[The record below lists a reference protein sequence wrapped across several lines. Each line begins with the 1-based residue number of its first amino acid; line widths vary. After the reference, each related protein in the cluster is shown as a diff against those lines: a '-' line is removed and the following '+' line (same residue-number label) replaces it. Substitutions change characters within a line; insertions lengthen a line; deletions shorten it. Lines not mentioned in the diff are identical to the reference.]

1 MGKKDLSVLVPE
13 KQDAFTRIVR
23 WYSKSD
29 ITLLANEEA
38 ILNRWIYCDAL
49 MREGSKAYE
58 EMVADVEEKFGVS
71 KFTARKDIDSA
82 MQLFARVRNISKK
95 YLLHIHA
102 ENINHDLQKIRKR
115 LFTYTDKKTGKTEEQ
130 IPDDKNIGALAKL
143 NDSYTKAIV
152 ALPDEQNEDPL
163 PPPKFIFQL
172 APGQTI
178 EVGMSY
184 DDAAKLAD
192 EIVDLQENAEGVYTT
207 EDEPEQ

>member
-13 KQDAFTRIVR
+13 KHDAFTRIVR

-29 ITLLANEEA
+29 ITLLAQEEA

-58 EMVADVEEKFGVS
+58 EMVADVEAKFAVS

-102 ENINHDLQKIRKR
+102 ENINSDLQKIRKR
-115 LFTYTDKKTGKTEEQ
+115 LFTHTDKKTGKTEEQ
-130 IPDDKNIGALAKL
+130 IPDDKNISALAKL

-184 DDAAKLAD
+184 DDAAKFAD
-192 EIVDLQENAEGVYTT
+192 NIVDLEENAEGVYTT